1 MSRGRSQGRKYRND
15 MTKSNGEKKKKSMRE
30 EEISQKALPENDEK
44 WNQIGNT
51 GQSEKCL
58 EDFQSNIKVS

>member
-1 MSRGRSQGRKYRND
+1 MA
-15 MTKSNGEKKKKSMRE
+15 KSKVEKKKSRRE

-44 WNQIGNT
+44 WDQIGNT

>member
-1 MSRGRSQGRKYRND
+1 MSRGRNQGRKYRND
-15 MTKSNGEKKKKSMRE
+15 MAKSKVEKKKSRRE

-44 WNQIGNT
+44 WDQIGNT